1 MAHKQILT
9 HMFPTKVS
17 FLSSFYE
24 HVAIKRY
31 MAPVHEM
38 NQTNTNSKH
47 HLMLK
52 TELNMNNLKTTSL
65 FV

>member
-38 NQTNTNSKH
+38 NQQIQTQSITLNGRDGTQHEQSKNT
-47 HLMLK
+47 
-52 TELNMNNLKTTSL
+52 
-65 FV
+65 